1 MAEMIRPKKAVNPA
15 YLRQMPT
22 RDEID
27 RFKASFATLLDKV
40 ADTDEEKQKG
50 YLKDTLRDVFYHDH
64 DIASHDNYDLVIR
77 SGAKAKD
84 PIAVLF
90 EVKAPANTKEMV
102 SRKSLAAKAMYE
114 LLLYYLRL
122 RLDEGNNDLKYLV
135 ATNIYEWFIFDAR
148 QWEELFFN
156 NSKLKKEYK
165 DWAQGSKTSAKT
177 DLFYKEIAPKYIKA
191 AEAELSYTW
200 FDIREQ
206 EKTIRHAD
214 KQNDTK
220 LIALYKLLSP
230 QHLLKLPFANDSNSL
245 DKQFY
250 AELLHIIGLEEY
262 KDKGKKLITRKPE
275 GKRDQASLL
284 EMCIRRL
291 ETRNKMGKL
300 HNPSHFGDTSDERIF
315 NVALEL
321 CITWMNRV
329 LFLKLLE
336 AQLLSYNNNDQR
348 FKFLNSDFI
357 PEFDELEKLFFD
369 VLAVRPEARKDF
381 TKPKFDHIP
390 YLNSSLFEQ
399 TSLEEDLVNI
409 TDLDDLED
417 LPLYSSTVLKN
428 AKGKSLKNGPAMRT
442 MHYLF
447 AFLDAYSFSSE
458 GGEQIQ
464 EQNKRLI
471 NASVLGLIFEKINGY
486 KDGSFFTPG
495 FITMYMCRETIRRAV
510 VQKFNDTYN
519 WGVDSFDALRDRIEP
534 YDADNRKAYNQ
545 LVDSLK
551 ICDPAVGSGHFLVS
565 ALNELIA
572 IKHDLDILSLPNGDR
587 VKQWTLDIVNDE
599 LMIAEKETGDPFQY
613 KLNTKGQAI
622 AELQQLQETLFNQKQ
637 HIIENCLFGVDINP
651 NSVKI
656 CRLRLWIELLKNAYY
671 IQGSGHAE
679 LVSGSTAADAVQ
691 QLQTLPNIDI
701 NIKEGNS
708 LVSRFALDD
717 SLSKVLKSI
726 KYSIT
731 DYKYFVN
738 EYKNSTDKEE
748 KRGFQALID
757 QIKGNFKSELS
768 KNSKEYTNYFK
779 FQRDLYLKYEKA
791 QLFGESLTK
800 AQKKDRDSLAEKV
813 NNAKAKLDEIENN
826 KIYRNAFEWRFE
838 FPEVL
843 DDEGNYVGFDAIIAN
858 PPYIRQE
865 ELKEWKEYFAK
876 RFTTYAGTAD
886 IYVYFVELGM
896 DLLKAQGGFTYI
908 LPNKWMRANYG
919 NALRKFIKQQRIVAI
934 EDFGD
939 LPVFEEATTYPAIM
953 RLERATPTETFN
965 AVNVDTLDYEFGI
978 GRYMAE
984 KQFKVGLDAMQ
995 DEGWTLSSVVEQQLL
1010 KKIKEAGIPLG
1021 KYVDGQ
1027 IYRGLLT
1034 GLNEAFV
1041 IDKAT
1046 RDKLIKADPN
1056 STELIKPFLAGR
1068 DIKRYLPPS
1077 SNKYLIHIPKGFTI
1091 KRNLPNDSP
1100 FSINEPPP
1108 RYGDMG
1114 YRDAWSWF
1122 KETYPAIAKH
1132 LLSYKAKA
1140 EIRTDKGDFW
1150 WELRACDYY
1159 EEFEKPKIVWPE
1171 VSFPNHFLLDH
1182 NNFYLNKTCFFA
1194 PVDDTYLLGILNSRL
1209 VLHYLLSITSMM
1221 RGGYLLMSKQ
1231 YIETIPICSNDNQQP
1246 IITLVD
1252 QILAA
1257 KQADPEADTSAWE
1270 AEIDQLVYQLYG
1282 LTKEEIRIVE
1292 ESVG

>member
-27 RFKASFATLLDKV
+27 RFKTAFTTLLDKV
-40 ADTDEEKQKG
+40 AETDEEKQKG
-50 YLKDTLRDVFYHDH
+50 YLKDALRDVYYHDH
-64 DIASHDNYDLVIR
+64 DIASHDNYDLIIR
-77 SGAKAKD
+77 TGPKSKD

-102 SRKSLAAKAMYE
+102 SRDSLAAKAMYE

-122 RLDEGNNDLKYLV
+122 RIDEGNNDLKYLV
-135 ATNIYEWFIFDAR
+135 ATNIYEWFVFDAR
-148 QWEELFFN
+148 QWEELLYKD
-156 NSKLKKEYK
+156 SKLKKEYK

-177 DLFYKEIAPKYIKA
+177 ELFYKEIAPKYIKKY
-191 AEAELSYTW
+191 EAELHYTW
-200 FDIREQ
+200 FDLREQ

-262 KDKGKKLITRKPE
+262 KDKGKKLITRKAE
-275 GKRDQASLL
+275 GQRDQASIL

-300 HNPSHFGDTSDERIF
+300 NNPSHFGDTEQERIF

-321 CITWMNRV
+321 SITWMNRV

-369 VLAVRPEARKDF
+369 VLAVKPQARKEF

-399 TSLEEDLVNI
+399 TGLEEDLVNI
-409 TDLDDLED
+409 TDLDDLID
-417 LPLYSSTVLKN
+417 LPMYSSTVLKD
-428 AKGKSLKNGPAMRT
+428 AKGKSLKSGKPMRT
-442 MHYLF
+442 LHYLF

-510 VQKFNDTYN
+510 VQKFNDAYD
-519 WGVDSFDALRDRIEP
+519 WQLDSFDALRDRIEP
-534 YDADNRKAYNQ
+534 YDANNRKAYNQ

-572 IKHDLDILSLPNGDR
+572 IKHDLGILSLPNGDR

-613 KLNTKGQAI
+613 KLNAKGQAI
-622 AELQQLQETLFNQKQ
+622 TELQQLQETLFHQKQ

-671 IQGSGHAE
+671 IQGSSHPE
-679 LVSGSTAADAVQ
+679 LVSGSKAGGLVQ

-708 LVSRFALDD
+708 LVSRFALDEDLTEVFKRDKFSIETYRNAVAAYKETTGREAKDELMRFIKDIKQQFKD
-717 SLSKVLKSI
+717 SVQNRDPRRKQLSRLRGDLI
-726 KYSIT
+726 LLETQNT
-731 DYKYFVN
+731 D
-738 EYKNSTDKEE
+738 
-748 KRGFQALID
+748 
-757 QIKGNFKSELS
+757 
-768 KNSKEYTNYFK
+768 
-779 FQRDLYLKYEKA
+779 
-791 QLFGESLTK
+791 LFGEKVMDEKKRALEISRLK
-800 AQKKDRDSLAEKV
+800 KLIAQREQEIKD
-813 NNAKAKLDEIENN
+813 IENN

-843 DDEGNYVGFDAIIAN
+843 DDEGDFVGFDAIIAN

-896 DLLKAQGGFTYI
+896 ELLKMQGGFTYI

-919 NALRKFIKQQRIVAI
+919 NALRRYLKQQRIVAI

-939 LPVFEEATTYPAIM
+939 LPVFDEATTYPAIM
-953 RLERATPTETFN
+953 RLERATPVETFD

-978 GRYMAE
+978 GRYMTNNR
-984 KQFKVGLDAMQ
+984 FKVGVDAMQ
-995 DEGWTLSSVVEQQLL
+995 DEGWTLSSLAEQQLMEKL
-1010 KKIKEAGIPLG
+1010 RSNGVTLG
-1021 KYVDGQ
+1021 EYVDGK
-1027 IYRGLLT
+1027 IFRGVLT
-1034 GLNEAFV
+1034 GLNEAFI
-1041 IDKAT
+1041 IDEAT
-1046 RDKLIKADPN
+1046 KEKLIKEDPN
-1056 STELIKPFLAGR
+1056 SADVIKPFLAGR
-1068 DIKRYLPPS
+1068 DIKRYQVPESNNYLLFIPWHFPLHNDPS
-1077 SNKYLIHIPKGFTI
+1077 ISGASSKA
-1091 KRNLPNDSP
+1091 
-1100 FSINEPPP
+1100 E
-1108 RYGDMG
+1108 M
-1114 YRDAWSWF
+1114 AF
-1122 KETYPAIAKH
+1122 KKQYPAVYKH
-1132 LLSYKAKA
+1132 LFQYKKKLSSRNKA
-1140 EIRTDKGDFW
+1140 ETGIRYEWYALQRCAAT
-1150 WELRACDYY
+1150 YY
-1159 EEFEKPKIVWPE
+1159 EEFEKPKIAYQVFQVKPVFIYDEIGHYTNNAIWIIPE
-1171 VSFPNHFLLDH
+1171 GDKQLL
-1182 NNFYLNKTCFFA
+1182 A
-1194 PVDDTYLLGILNSRL
+1194 ILNSTL
-1209 VLHYLLSITSMM
+1209 GWFFISKYCTAIQNGYQLIYKYLE
-1221 RGGYLLMSKQ
+1221 Q
-1231 YIETIPICSNDNQQP
+1231 IPIATSKDP
-1246 IITLVD
+1246 HIITLVD

-1257 KQADPEADTSAWE
+1257 KAADPDADTSAWE

-1282 LTKEEIRIVE
+1282 LTNEEIRIVE